1 MRPRKEF
8 DLDEVEKLAGFGM
21 TYEEMA
27 AFLEC
32 GVRTI
37 ERRVS
42 DEEGDFRRAYKKG
55 QASLKM
61 SLRRQQIAL
70 AEKGNATMLIWLGK
84 QLLGQS
90 DKVDTKSKIQSTQNT
105 QMRLTPEI
113 EAQIKEAAQIVHDDP
128 RL

>member
-1 MRPRKEF
+1 
-8 DLDEVEKLAGFGM
+8 
-21 TYEEMA
+21 
-27 AFLEC
+27 
-32 GVRTI
+32 
-37 ERRVS
+37 
-42 DEEGDFRRAYKKG
+42 
-55 QASLKM
+55 M

-105 QMRLTPEI
+105 QMTLTPEI